1 MRGKGLRPRM
11 GLMALVVVLIFGT
24 LGNLSLAGDA
34 FDDDYDDCPA
44 VTRLDA
50 VSGLAIDRTDEND
63 EIRISWDQLETA
75 ALSGLGTNVYR
86 ARLTVMVEGGGDHD
100 PINLALAE
108 TSLVVDE
115 VSFTKALT
123 ISVAVTQGYYVISDI
138 AEADFTSG
146 MPAPR
151 FSTDVRVVNINE
163 SGPKLAEDQD
173 FLLDLGSFYYLGF
186 NDLFD
191 NWYLSASAAPVP
203 DSPST
208 PKFRV
213 GLAHGGADLDLDEAG
228 FENYRIT
235 IEDSSGDLL
244 GFQAETV
251 AAAGTY
257 GDNVITFG
265 RATRD
270 GQVEVVNVTS
280 EFTNIRLSNQ
290 VGADGAVSPYYA
302 IPMGTNPGE
311 SGLSYGNVGLVV
323 LVEGA
328 SPITF
333 PVADV
338 VFAEA
343 PAEYFDFPRDVFDDD
358 GSYTIKAWAE
368 DDEGTRISPQASIT
382 LSVQEQQSIA
392 NGRYTGYDDTGYDD
406 EVRTWSTTAVT
417 GTNLTVYGFSI
428 QDE

>member
-1 MRGKGLRPRM
+1 MQGKGLPLRM

-24 LGNLSLAGDA
+24 LGSLSLAGDA

-75 ALSGLGTNVYR
+75 ALSGLGTNAYR
-86 ARLTVMVEGGGDHD
+86 ARLTVLVEGGGDHD
-100 PINLALAE
+100 AMNLALAE

-115 VSFTKALT
+115 VSFTDALT
-123 ISVAVTQGYYVISDI
+123 ISVAVTQGDYVISDI
-138 AEADFTSG
+138 AEIDFTSG
-146 MPAPR
+146 MPAPS
-151 FSTDVRVVNINE
+151 FSTDVRVTSDAAGAIAVDADDT
-163 SGPKLAEDQD
+163 SKLR
-173 FLLDLGSFYYLGF
+173 DLGNFYYLGF

-191 NWYLSASAAPVP
+191 NWYLSPTSTVTII

-208 PKFRV
+208 SKFRV
-213 GLAHGGADLDLDEAG
+213 GLAHGGADLDLDEAD

-244 GFQAETV
+244 GYQAETV

-257 GDNVITFG
+257 GTNVIVFG
-265 RATRD
+265 ETAVT
-270 GQVEVVNVTS
+270 GIEVGTT

-290 VGADGAVSPYYA
+290 VGSDGAVSSYYA
-302 IPMGTNPGE
+302 IPIGTNPGD
-311 SGLSYGNVGLVV
+311 SGLSYGNVRVV
-323 LVEGA
+323 DA
-328 SPITF
+328 DAAP
-333 PVADV
+333 PVFLAVDK
-338 VFAEA
+338 VFAEV
-343 PAEYFDFPRDVFDDD
+343 PAEYFDFPRHVFDND

-392 NGRYTGYDDTGYDD
+392 DGRYEGYVTG
-406 EVRTWSTTAVT
+406 VRQWNASAVT
-417 GTNLTVYGFSI
+417 GTNLTVFGFSI

>member
-1 MRGKGLRPRM
+1 MQGKGLPLRM

-24 LGNLSLAGDA
+24 LGSLSLAGDA

-63 EIRISWDQLETA
+63 EIRISWDQLDTA
-75 ALSGLGTNVYR
+75 ALSGLGTNAYR
-86 ARLTVMVEGGGDHD
+86 ARLTVIVEGGGDHD
-100 PINLALAE
+100 AMNLALAE
-108 TSLVVDE
+108 SSLVVDD
-115 VSFTKALT
+115 VSFTEALT
-123 ISVAVTQGYYVISDI
+123 VSVAVTQGDFVISDI
-138 AEADFTSG
+138 AEIDFTSG
-146 MPAPR
+146 MPAPS
-151 FSTDVRVVNINE
+151 FSTDVRVTDLTILGVVAAITPD
-163 SGPKLAEDQD
+163 SDVLQ
-173 FLLDLGSFYYLGF
+173 DLGSFYYLGF

-191 NWYLSASAAPVP
+191 NWYLAASAAAVP

-213 GLAHGGADLDLDEAG
+213 GVAHGDTDLDLGEAD

-244 GFQAETV
+244 GYQAETV

-257 GDNVITFG
+257 GTNKIVFGTTTF
-265 RATRD
+265 
-270 GQVEVVNVTS
+270 VTGNTVGAA

-290 VGADGAVSPYYA
+290 VGTFGAVSSYYS
-302 IPMGTNPGE
+302 IPIGTNPGDG
-311 SGLSYGNVGLVV
+311 GLSYGNVGLYDPDAATPV
-323 LVEGA
+323 LLA
-328 SPITF
+328 T
-333 PVADV
+333 DV

-343 PAEYFDFPRDVFDDD
+343 PAEYFDFPRDVFEDD
-358 GSYTIKAWAE
+358 GSYIISAWAE

-382 LSVQEQQSIA
+382 ISVQEQQAIA
-392 NGRYTGYDDTGYDD
+392 DGRYTGYAAG
-406 EVRTWSTTAVT
+406 VRTWSATAVT
-417 GTNLTVYGFSI
+417 GTNLTVFGFSI

>member
-1 MRGKGLRPRM
+1 MQGKGLPLRM

-24 LGNLSLAGDA
+24 LGSLSLAGDA

-63 EIRISWDQLETA
+63 EIRISWDQLDTA
-75 ALSGLGTNVYR
+75 ALSGLGTNAYR

-100 PINLALAE
+100 AMNLALGE
-108 TSLVVDE
+108 SSLVVDG
-115 VSFTKALT
+115 VSFTEALT
-123 ISVAVTQGYYVISDI
+123 VSVAVTQGDFVISDI
-138 AEADFTSG
+138 AEADFISG
-146 MPAPR
+146 MPAPS
-151 FSTDVRVVNINE
+151 FSTNVRLTEEVTVDTVVSIVTAVD
-163 SGPKLAEDQD
+163 PDEDD
-173 FLLDLGSFYYLGF
+173 GLKDLGSFYYLGF

-191 NWYLSASAAPVP
+191 NWYLAASAAAVP

-213 GLAHGGADLDLDEAG
+213 GVAHGDTDLDLGEAK

-244 GFQAETV
+244 GYQAETV

-257 GDNVITFG
+257 GTNKIVFG
-265 RATRD
+265 
-270 GQVEVVNVTS
+270 VNEADVGTT

-290 VGADGAVSPYYA
+290 VGADGAVSSYYS
-302 IPMGTNPGE
+302 IPIGTNPGDG
-311 SGLSYGNVGLVV
+311 GLSYGNVGKYDADAATPV
-323 LVEGA
+323 L
-328 SPITF
+328 ILT
-333 PVADV
+333 DV

-343 PAEYFDFPRDVFDDD
+343 PAEYFDFPRDVFEDD
-358 GSYTIKAWAE
+358 GSYIISAWAE

-382 LSVQEQQSIA
+382 ISVQEQQAIA
-392 NGRYTGYDDTGYDD
+392 DGRYTGYDAAGL
-406 EVRTWSTTAVT
+406 RTWSATAVT
-417 GTNLTVYGFSI
+417 GTNLTVFGFSI

>member
-1 MRGKGLRPRM
+1 MRGKGLPLRM
-11 GLMALVVVLIFGT
+11 GLMALVVTLIFGT
-24 LGNLSLAGDA
+24 LGSLSLAGDA

-63 EIRISWDQLETA
+63 EIRISWDQLDTA
-75 ALSGLGTNVYR
+75 ALSGLGTNAYR

-100 PINLALAE
+100 AMNLALAE

-115 VSFTKALT
+115 VSFTEALT
-123 ISVAVTQGYYVISDI
+123 VSVAVTQGDYVISDI

-146 MPAPR
+146 MPAPS
-151 FSTDVRVVNINE
+151 FSTDVRVTSDAAGAIAVDADDT
-163 SGPKLAEDQD
+163 SKLR
-173 FLLDLGSFYYLGF
+173 DLGNFYYLGF

-191 NWYLSASAAPVP
+191 NWYLSLTSTVTIT

-213 GLAHGGADLDLDEAG
+213 GLAHGGADLDLDEAD

-244 GFQAETV
+244 GYQAETV

-257 GDNVITFG
+257 GTNVIVFG
-265 RATRD
+265 ETAVT
-270 GQVEVVNVTS
+270 GIEVGTT

-290 VGADGAVSPYYA
+290 VGSDGVVSSYYA
-302 IPMGTNPGE
+302 IPVGTNPGDA
-311 SGLSYGNVGLVV
+311 GLSYGNVRVV
-323 LVEGA
+323 DA
-328 SPITF
+328 DAAT
-333 PVADV
+333 PVFLAVDK
-338 VFAEA
+338 VFAEV
-343 PAEYFDFPRDVFDDD
+343 PAEYFDFPRDVFDND

-392 NGRYTGYDDTGYDD
+392 DGRYEGYVTG
-406 EVRTWSTTAVT
+406 VRQWNNSAVT
-417 GTNLTVYGFSI
+417 GTNLTVFGFSI